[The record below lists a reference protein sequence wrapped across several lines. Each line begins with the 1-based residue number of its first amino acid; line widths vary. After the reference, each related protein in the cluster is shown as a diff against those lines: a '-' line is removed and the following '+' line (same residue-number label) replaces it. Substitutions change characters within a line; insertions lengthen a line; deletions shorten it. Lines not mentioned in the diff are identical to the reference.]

1 MEKAMPDK
9 GGFTIAILPHDGKRG
24 RHYDV
29 SGWKQVFFRA
39 AILVISVI
47 VIAAAA
53 IVVFG
58 VLRTEEAKQ
67 LSTEVSVLQ
76 DSLEK
81 LTNIDMRLS
90 NVQRELE
97 EIREAR
103 IFIENLAT
111 MASGGDSI

>member
-1 MEKAMPDK
+1 MEKAMPGK
-9 GGFTIAILPHDGKRG
+9 GGFTLAILPHDGKRG

-39 AILVISVI
+39 AILVATVL
-47 VIAAAA
+47 VIAAAL
-53 IVVFG
+53 IVAFG
-58 VLRTEEAKQ
+58 VMTTEETKQ
-67 LSTEVSVLQ
+67 LSIDVSALR

-81 LTNIDMRLS
+81 LTNIDVRLT
-90 NVQRELE
+90 NIQRELE

-111 MASGGDSI
+111 MTSGGDSI